1 MKKKALIIFKA
12 QWDWNKFIINKISK
26 FYETEYLYLDKIKKN
41 YLDTISEINNLV
53 EEKKI
58 ETVFFD
64 VDYQKFINLFF
75 IDKIKNVK
83 KVMMTFDNYERHN
96 INMIT
101 ACSCHAVMSDSISVL
116 KYKEIG
122 IPAYTW
128 FLESDG
134 SFYKDLKLKK
144 DIDVLFFGKIN
155 KDRKNF
161 MSFIEENGIKTKI
174 VGNNMENRISDE
186 QLVSLICKSKIVV
199 NFSKTTWGK
208 IRNFPETDVFR
219 DQYQLKGRIVQAGLC
234 GTACVT
240 EYAPQHSLLYKDD
253 ELLQF
258 NTKEECVEILKN
270 LLNNSEKLLGY
281 SKKFSDKT
289 RNYYEDSK
297 TFKKVYDF
305 LEKMDT
311 AKINQKSNIL
321 KQVPY
326 WYMRTCAKQILL
338 RDLKLSK
345 IFKSAI
351 QFKEIFS
358 VVKGSNLFTK
368 VLIFVESA
376 LNFLYY
382 SLLNTIKIK
391 SAGKNR
397 YTDEL

>member
-83 KVMMTFDNYERHN
+83 KVMMTLDNYERHN

-144 DIDVLFFGKIN
+144 DIDVLFFGKQN
-155 KDRKNF
+155 KDRR
-161 MSFIEENGIKTKI
+161 
-174 VGNNMENRISDE
+174 V
-186 QLVSLICKSKIVV
+186 
-199 NFSKTTWGK
+199 
-208 IRNFPETDVFR
+208 
-219 DQYQLKGRIVQAGLC
+219 
-234 GTACVT
+234 
-240 EYAPQHSLLYKDD
+240 
-253 ELLQF
+253 
-258 NTKEECVEILKN
+258 
-270 LLNNSEKLLGY
+270 
-281 SKKFSDKT
+281 
-289 RNYYEDSK
+289 
-297 TFKKVYDF
+297 
-305 LEKMDT
+305 
-311 AKINQKSNIL
+311 
-321 KQVPY
+321 
-326 WYMRTCAKQILL
+326 
-338 RDLKLSK
+338 
-345 IFKSAI
+345 
-351 QFKEIFS
+351 
-358 VVKGSNLFTK
+358 
-368 VLIFVESA
+368 
-376 LNFLYY
+376 
-382 SLLNTIKIK
+382 
-391 SAGKNR
+391 
-397 YTDEL
+397 